1 MSVFYEEKL
10 SFDTPE
16 ACEAYR
22 ATLRAYMDANAEIT
36 ISMIISADGLTI
48 EAKYFMRRA

>member
-22 ATLRAYMDANAEIT
+22 ALLRSYMDANPEIT
-36 ISMIISADGLTI
+36 VSTITSADGLTI
-48 EAKYFMRRA
+48 EARYFMGRA